1 MNDTVLIGTISVRVP
16 RAADVDAV
24 LAAIDFMQSGKVY
37 VERRY
42 FFELLAVAH
51 WMQVCVC
58 VCVEIWSFWNFLCN
72 W

>member
-1 MNDTVLIGTISVRVP
+1 VP

-24 LAAIDFMQSGKVY
+24 LAAVDFMQSGKVY

-51 WMQVCVC
+51 WMQVGACVAFFRVAIC
-58 VCVEIWSFWNFLCN
+58 IFSFFN
-72 W
+72 